1 MFGSIGGDALTPI
14 SPRCVVIKS
23 ALVVARWLPF
33 ARLPGS
39 SWDSRVSSSAVTMFG
54 IGLLMRVADVAVT
67 VGACAAGIT
76 AYGIVSILDLT
87 GVRRL
92 DPPFRSPS

>member
-1 MFGSIGGDALTPI
+1 
-14 SPRCVVIKS
+14 
-23 ALVVARWLPF
+23 
-33 ARLPGS
+33 
-39 SWDSRVSSSAVTMFG
+39 MFG

-92 DPPFRSPS
+92 DPPPRSPSTEVQRSNKSFSRLRRAAAHLADEVHIGLVILSSPILIWVEGRRRNPRNRR